1 MTACGFLYCLWAP
14 CSAEAA
20 AGTVARS
27 LVSTRFD
34 NNAQVKPC
42 FLASWVSF
50 LVQLSTKT
58 HANPLFKPRV
68 CSMSVSLLGTSTY
81 IHIAWTLPVSPTP
94 SRFQSEWEDRHRES
108 DCLLILW
115 LPWGRR
121 KKGPASVL
129 VLILVLQGAVDFVTN
144 FKNEIVHI
152 LQGGSSITSTVKSW
166 SLSACWF
173 LRIFRWLCCG
183 SNYDLFLCCYHCAGL
198 PFVLLDYKLLWEQR
212 GGTAVCWLLT
222 KLSPVSPVTFS
233 AQKIFD
239 K

>member
-1 MTACGFLYCLWAP
+1 MAACGFLYCLWAP

-20 AGTVARS
+20 AGAVAAS

-68 CSMSVSLLGTSTY
+68 CSMSVSLLGTSSLSHTLQISVCMGRQVQGIWLFTY
-81 IHIAWTLPVSPTP
+81 PLAPLREEEERTPQFLMDIH
-94 SRFQSEWEDRHRES
+94 
-108 DCLLILW
+108 
-115 LPWGRR
+115 
-121 KKGPASVL
+121 L

-152 LQGGSSITSTVKSW
+152 LQGGSSITSTVKSR

-173 LRIFRWLCCG
+173 LWIFRWLCRG
-183 SNYDLFLCCYHCAGL
+183 SNYDLFLCCDHCAGL
-198 PFVLLDYKLLWEQR
+198 PFVLLD
-212 GGTAVCWLLT
+212 
-222 KLSPVSPVTFS
+222 
-233 AQKIFD
+233 
-239 K
+239 